1 MPIEENDMINMRAK
15 MSGFIFP
22 NVPISDFERAAFERA
37 VNYQNEH
44 ERQRRAAVGMSLPE
58 GVTSVAIGH
67 FSASFDDSAFTGKLT
82 RKTICDAA
90 YSELLLAGLLY
101 RGLEGRMAAC
111 P

>member
-1 MPIEENDMINMRAK
+1 MSIEENDMINMRAK

-37 VNYQNEH
+37 VNYQIEH

-67 FSASFDDSAFTGKLT
+67 FSASFDDSAFTGKDDL
-82 RKTICDAA
+82 RCGIQRAVAGWAA
-90 YSELLLAGLLY
+90 LSWA
-101 RGLEGRMAAC
+101 
-111 P
+111 

>member
-1 MPIEENDMINMRAK
+1 MINMRAK

-37 VNYQNEH
+37 VNYQIEH
-44 ERQRRAAVGMSLPE
+44 ERQRRAAVGI
-58 GVTSVAIGH
+58 TIGH

>member
-1 MPIEENDMINMRAK
+1 MINMRAK

-22 NVPISDFERAAFERA
+22 NIPISDFERA
-37 VNYQNEH
+37 VNYQIEH